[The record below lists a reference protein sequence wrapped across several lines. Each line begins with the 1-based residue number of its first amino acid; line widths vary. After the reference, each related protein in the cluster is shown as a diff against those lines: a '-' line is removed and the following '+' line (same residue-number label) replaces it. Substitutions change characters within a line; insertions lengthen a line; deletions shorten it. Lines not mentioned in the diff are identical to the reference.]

1 MPYRIK
7 IFNVVS
13 GISRGDIRLY
23 PFEKSPKF
31 VKLYGLGP
39 Y

>member
-1 MPYRIK
+1 MPNRIK

-13 GISRGDIRLY
+13 GISTGNIKLY

-31 VKLYGLGP
+31 VKL
-39 Y
+39 